1 MEIKRREEE
10 INEKK
15 RKDLQLQQDTIQRR
29 KLRAKLR
36 EELRLDELQ
45 QNIMASVVQQ
55 AIREEF
61 KTHF

>member
-36 EELRLDELQ
+36 EELRLDEL
-45 QNIMASVVQQ
+45 
-55 AIREEF
+55 
-61 KTHF
+61 